1 MLCQEVL
8 RCAFAVMQD
17 EEVRI
22 DVTTLDGTP
31 MSADAATEPVGSAL
45 RIAEAFIATTT
56 NDETG
61 IETTLEAHYS
71 PDEGQ
76 YVVTTLVSRAIRP
89 DFDRRALRH
98 IAAQAIV
105 QAAVPHCI
113 AVRMDSSGE
122 GDWTT
127 IADLT
132 AGEGRIVPEWMAAA
146 VVKRGM
152 KEARMEVIEILYGAA
167 ALADL
172 PPTKAV
178 QVELDVPH
186 RTASDWIAK
195 ARAAGRLKGM
205 NYTQGRPR
213 RTDDA

>member
-1 MLCQEVL
+1 
-8 RCAFAVMQD
+8 MQD

-22 DVTTLDGTP
+22 DVTTTEGTP
-31 MSADAATEPVGSAL
+31 MTADAATEPVGSAL
-45 RIAEAFIATTT
+45 RIAPAFVATTT

-61 IETTLEAHYS
+61 IETTLEAQYS
-71 PDEGQ
+71 PDEGR
-76 YVVTTLVSRAIRP
+76 YIVTTIVSRAVRP
-89 DFDRRALRH
+89 DFDQRALRH
-98 IAAQAIV
+98 TAAQSIV

-113 AVRMDSSGE
+113 ALRLDAGE
-122 GDWTT
+122 ESEWTT
-127 IADLT
+127 VADLT
-132 AGEGRIVPEWMAAA
+132 TGEGRIIPQWMASA

-152 KEARMEVIEILYGAA
+152 KDERMEVVEILYGAA

>member
-1 MLCQEVL
+1 
-8 RCAFAVMQD
+8 MQN

-22 DVTTLDGTP
+22 DVTTLDGAP
-31 MSADAATEPVGSAL
+31 MSADAATEPVGTAL
-45 RIAEAFIATTT
+45 RIAPAFVATTT
-56 NDETG
+56 NEETG

-71 PDEGQ
+71 PDEGR
-76 YVVTTLVSRAIRP
+76 YIVTTIVSRATRA
-89 DFDRRALRH
+89 DFDQRALRH
-98 IAAQAIV
+98 TAAQSIV
-105 QAAVPHCI
+105 QAAVPRCI
-113 AVRMDSSGE
+113 ALRLDDGE
-122 GDWTT
+122 GGEWTT
-127 IADLT
+127 VADLT
-132 AGEGRIVPEWMAAA
+132 TGDGRIIPQWMAAA

-152 KEARMEVIEILYGAA
+152 KDERMEVIEILYGAA

-205 NYTQGRPR
+205 NYAQGRPR
-213 RTDDA
+213 RSDDG

>member
-1 MLCQEVL
+1 
-8 RCAFAVMQD
+8 MQD

-22 DVTTLDGTP
+22 DVTTPDGTP
-31 MSADAATEPVGSAL
+31 MTADAATEPVGSAL
-45 RIAEAFIATTT
+45 RIAPAFVATTV
-56 NDETG
+56 NEDTG
-61 IETTLEAHYS
+61 IETTLEAHYAA
-71 PDEGQ
+71 DEGR
-76 YVVTTLVSRAIRP
+76 YIVTTIVSRATRP
-89 DFDRRALRH
+89 DFDQRALRH
-98 IAAQAIV
+98 TAAQAIV

-113 AVRMDSSGE
+113 ALRLTDAH
-122 GDWTT
+122 DDTWTT
-127 IADLT
+127 VADLT
-132 AGEGRIVPEWMAAA
+132 TGEGRIIPQWMAAA
-146 VVKRGM
+146 VTKRGM
-152 KEARMEVIEILYGAA
+152 KDERMDVIEILYGAA

-213 RTDDA
+213 QSDDDMRRVS

>member
-1 MLCQEVL
+1 
-8 RCAFAVMQD
+8 MQD

-22 DVTTLDGTP
+22 DVTTPDGTP
-31 MSADAATEPVGSAL
+31 MTADAATEPVGSAL
-45 RIAEAFIATTT
+45 RIAPAFVATTT

-61 IETTLEAHYS
+61 IETGIEAHYS
-71 PDEGQ
+71 QDEGR
-76 YVVTTLVSRAIRP
+76 YIVTTIVNRAART
-89 DFDRRALRH
+89 DFDQRALRH
-98 IAAQAIV
+98 TAAQPIV

-113 AVRMDSSGE
+113 ALRLDAAEDSE
-122 GDWTT
+122 WTT
-127 IADLT
+127 VADLT
-132 AGEGRIVPEWMAAA
+132 AGEGRIIPKWMAAA

-152 KEARMEVIEILYGAA
+152 KDERMEVIEILYGTA